1 MCDCCLLLHNTALH
15 YTTLHYTTLHDTTL
29 HNITLHCIT
38 LHYTTLYY
46 TVQSVMEGGEL
57 DANDKLVCKRA
68 LLQHKASLSLAAAG
82 AAVEQGVLILGNQHL
97 QAADS
102 ANRKLEQLDTSS
114 SSASSGRSFEL
125 AARLLQYNR
134 AYATRLTDESSTS
147 NSDSSDY
154 SAARLKQQALGIADK
169 SLKFIQ
175 VHLGSTAA
183 TAATTAATTEAA
195 VKRAELLAQRGW
207 WLQYKA
213 AAVASSSDRSSADD
227 DAQRHKLLQVA
238 YTALSEGAA
247 TAAAGSTSAT
257 ALSSTRGDCHLQLA
271 KLCDALAAEL
281 SESSGTSSA
290 RTVAL
295 TASSSQQSPAALA
308 ALAIEHYLQAA
319 GAGGRTTNT
328 RGSSSCSSS
337 SSSSGAV
344 DYIPRALHL
353 LGKGGTAARAAF
365 ASAAATVPEW
375 VFLR

>member
-1 MCDCCLLLHNTALH
+1 
-15 YTTLHYTTLHDTTL
+15 
-29 HNITLHCIT
+29 
-38 LHYTTLYY
+38 
-46 TVQSVMEGGEL
+46 MEGGEL

-68 LLQHKASLSLAAAG
+68 LLQHKASMSLAAAG

-114 SSASSGRSFEL
+114 SSTSSGRSFEL

-134 AYATRLTDESSTS
+134 AYATRLTDESSSSTS
-147 NSDSSDY
+147 SSDSSDY

-175 VHLGSTAA
+175 VHLSST
-183 TAATTAATTEAA
+183 ATTAAAAATAGAA

-213 AAVASSSDRSSADD
+213 TAVASSSDSSSTDD
-227 DAQRHKLLQVA
+227 DAQRHKLLQDA

-247 TAAAGSTSAT
+247 TAVVSTAAAATAAAGSAT
-257 ALSSTRGDCHLQLA
+257 TAALNSTRGDCHLQLA
-271 KLCDALAAEL
+271 KLCDALAAEH

-290 RTVAL
+290 RTIAL
-295 TASSSQQSPAALA
+295 TAGSSQQSPAALA

-319 GAGGRTTNT
+319 GAGGGTT
-328 RGSSSCSSS
+328 SSGTSGSS

-344 DYIPRALHL
+344 DCIPRALHL

-365 ASAAATVPEW
+365 ASAAATIPEW
-375 VFLR
+375 VFLRLAVTHTQLYER